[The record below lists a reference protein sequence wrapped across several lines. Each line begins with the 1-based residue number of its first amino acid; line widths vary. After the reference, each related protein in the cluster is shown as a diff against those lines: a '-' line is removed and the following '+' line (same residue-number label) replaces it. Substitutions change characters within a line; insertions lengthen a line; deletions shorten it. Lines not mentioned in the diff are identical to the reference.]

1 MVLVQPA
8 NKKKNRMTIQQIFK
22 RFTKECDDGALYA
35 DAIDKYLNRNVG
47 RTSLRGYNM
56 WNDTYYGFI
65 GLFKKASW
73 GTYGKASE
81 FLNNFLMMS
90 GIPKRFK
97 EDQRK
102 LESIRRKWRRLVK
115 HLHLQYNFK
124 EGDVLY
130 TVDGTILGRVNKI
143 NDIGVIT
150 YTINFYG
157 VERTYTKWVFEL
169 IGELRYYDEGKLN
182 IYYRYRNKDYGKLEG
197 DYKEIQL

>member
-1 MVLVQPA
+1 
-8 NKKKNRMTIQQIFK
+8 MTIQQIFK

-102 LESIRRKWRRLVK
+102 LASIRRKWRSLVK
-115 HLHLQYNFK
+115 HVYLQYNFK

-130 TVDGTILGRVNKI
+130 RVDGAILGRVNKI

-150 YTINFYG
+150 YTINFEG
-157 VERTYTKWVFEL
+157 IERTYTKWVFEL

-182 IYYRYRNKDYGKLEG
+182 IYYKYRNKDYGKLEG
-197 DYKEIQL
+197 DYEEIQL